1 MKAFLEVHCIVED
14 TTIDTEKNT
23 TLDIIH
29 EGEIMKIT
37 KGQLKRIIVESLG
50 LRLNEAR
57 IINFRKVRKD
67 LFDLKKDISNQDL
80 LDKVQAHADELK
92 AKVDQGEGKL
102 GKGRYREAVTLL
114 QSLEDILKAPT
125 PEKIDNVTTDLDD
138 VEEPDPTTPDPADP
152 DPDDPDPWVPDP
164 DPKVEWEYKVVNCE
178 WIARKKGTEKEYN
191 LGPTNGSGSGGKY
204 SKSIAKLN
212 KAYPDLVKGCDVKVP
227 PKPTPPSKKG
237 SQWPENAINLI
248 ETTKIKS
255 DVPNTVKAWK
265 RAFASA
271 CRSYE
276 SDNGLAMQQFM
287 KGMNPGQVFATHF
300 EWLADGL
307 VDPNG
312 KATAEFLIDE
322 VNDMSKAAKLS
333 GLNNHDQN
341 SNPLSGDKINESLS
355 RGSFYR
361 RRYRR
366 Y

>member
-1 MKAFLEVHCIVED
+1 MLFLCIKE
-14 TTIDTEKNT
+14 
-23 TLDIIH
+23 
-29 EGEIMKIT
+29 EIMKVT
-37 KGQLKRIIVESLG
+37 RGQLKRIIAENLG
-50 LRLNEAR
+50 LSLNEAR

-67 LFDLKKDISNQDL
+67 LFDLKKDISNQAL
-80 LDKVQAHADELK
+80 LDKVQDHADELK
-92 AKVDQGEGKL
+92 AKVDQGEGRF

-125 PEKIDNVTTDLDD
+125 PEKIDNKIKDIQKI
-138 VEEPDPTTPDPADP
+138 EEKDPDPADL
-152 DPDDPDPWVPDP
+152 DPWVPDP
-164 DPKVEWEYKVVNCE
+164 KPESEWEYKVVNCE

-191 LGPTNGSGSGGKY
+191 LGPTNGSGSGGRF
-204 SKSIAKLN
+204 SDTIRILN

-265 RAFASA
+265 RAFVSA

-300 EWLADGL
+300 EWLADRL

-312 KATAEFLIDE
+312 KAAAESLIDD
-322 VNDMSKAAKLS
+322 VNEMSKAAKLS
-333 GLNNHDQN
+333 GINNHDRN
-341 SNPLSGDKINESLS
+341 LNPLSGDQINEWLS
-355 RGSFYR
+355 RGSLYR
-361 RRYRR
+361 QRYRR